1 MRPCLTHPFSIS
13 RSEKRALSSLC
24 QAKETGDV
32 GPSLEDVLFMITED
46 VLDFDSAEGCST
58 GRRHRALREARRDHA
73 HSSLVTLRITHS
85 HPSARGLRLI
95 APRTHHLR
103 FNHFARP
110 PRRRRTETCSSVELL
125 DGLSLRGGYIF
136 LQLESDA
143 SKRDISDMRGFKP
156 LELLSESDFFTGKSF
171 FGNNAATS
179 TSFVTS
185 ILI

>member
-110 PRRRRTETCSSVELL
+110 TSPPYRDMLLCRAAGRSIPKRRLHLPPARIGRIKK
-125 DGLSLRGGYIF
+125 GH
-136 LQLESDA
+136 
-143 SKRDISDMRGFKP
+143 K
-156 LELLSESDFFTGKSF
+156 
-171 FGNNAATS
+171 
-179 TSFVTS
+179 
-185 ILI
+185 